1 MHFWMCFHCF
11 CLPPNPVTSSFTTAH
26 ALKIISFY
34 ITCWQ
39 PEHGPEPRAS
49 SARLP
54 ATCSVISAQ
63 QDSTICLFILT
74 FFFPMSLCIGA
85 LPPPKK
91 TSTLCVALLRMW
103 IFYLPIRPQCW
114 FSQFNQHWRKTI
126 GTKRFTKTIL
136 YDWDID
142 CLGTSINFWTTSP
155 SSPTP
160 FLPSRILSNLIE
172 KCFAL

>member
-1 MHFWMCFHCF
+1 MFSLFPSAPTP
-11 CLPPNPVTSSFTTAH
+11 LPPLSPQLMRWKSFHFTSHVGS
-26 ALKIISFY
+26 LNMG
-34 ITCWQ
+34 Q
-39 PEHGPEPRAS
+39 NPEPVLPDFP
-49 SARLP
+49 LP
-54 ATCSVISAQ
+54 APLSLHSRTQQSACS
-63 QDSTICLFILT
+63 FWH
-74 FFFPMSLCIGA
+74 FSLCIGA

-114 FSQFNQHWRKTI
+114 FSQFNQHWQKTI

-142 CLGTSINFWTTSP
+142 CLGTSINFWTTSS

-172 KCFAL
+172 KCFSL